1 MTISELLQAG
11 LSLQPSGVNYNPLVS
26 TPTTSFAKNPMLVG
40 SRRIRIS
47 NLGGSREDLAW
58 FEANRIQIAA
68 QYPNQFVIVKDLGVR
83 GAYPDFQSAYN
94 AGVAQFGTQSFEVK
108 QATAEQRTEI
118 A

>member
-1 MTISELLQAG
+1 MSTAFRFQSVTSMAPMATMTSPMAMMAG
-11 LSLQPSGVNYNPLVS
+11 PQRLGVV
-26 TPTTSFAKNPMLVG
+26 
-40 SRRIRIS
+40 
-47 NLGGSREDLAW
+47 NLGGGKEDLAW

-68 QYPNQFVIVKDLGVR
+68 QYPNQFVVIKDLAIR

-94 AGVAQFGTQSFEVK
+94 AGVTMFGTQPFEVK